1 MARSSSLRVYWVY
14 GLFPVVVAL
23 ALAIW
28 AHAFV
33 VEAVAHN
40 PILNLS
46 ILLIILGGVVVTL
59 TALAAFQRE
68 AGQAGQVTRRA
79 RTEGRDAAMAA
90 IRALPPGSR
99 TGAAFRAVL
108 DEFGPLGPAER
119 DAEVRR
125 LQDSLQA
132 QLRLPGFLSGF
143 MIALGLF
150 GTFIGLLETLQST
163 GALIADFGAQTTDTP
178 AAVGR
183 LVKGMQGPLGGM
195 ATSFSASLFGLLGSL
210 VISAMLNALQA
221 LAHRIVVEVRGGLA
235 LIGADPAADPAPA
248 AGGDGVARMARGI
261 ERLMQ
266 QQQQAMDLF
275 LRSREADEA
284 AAQSLQRVALAIE
297 AHQARVEQVV
307 DGQGALHRAME
318 VQQAQSERLAAALIT
333 QTEAVTT
340 IKRSQELLI
349 RVTEQ
354 VAVAT
359 ADIGRIAG
367 ELEVT
372 QRRVLA
378 TERRSSE
385 LFAALTTGVD
395 ALAERDASVADM
407 QRAAIDSV
415 RHAAQI
421 GQRLGEASAH
431 FADIRATVTDA
442 IATGLVRLEDIQASQ
457 AAQQA
462 EMLRGLHH
470 LLTTL
475 EFKDRDVVSLLRN
488 QSADLSGMRDD
499 LAAIAG
505 RLGEAPTTEDTL
517 ERLSHV
523 LAGQL
528 NAAQDALIGR
538 LSRDAGA

>member
-1 MARSSSLRVYWVY
+1 MARASSLRIYWAY
-14 GLFPVVVAL
+14 GLFPVAVAVGL
-23 ALAIW
+23 AVW

-46 ILLIILGGVVVTL
+46 ILLIIVGGVAITL
-59 TALAAFQRE
+59 AALVAFQRE
-68 AGQAGQVTRRA
+68 AGQADRVLRLARA
-79 RTEGRDAAMAA
+79 EGRDAAVASV
-90 IRALPPGSR
+90 RALPAGSR
-99 TGAAFRAVL
+99 TGTAFRAAL
-108 DEFGPLGPAER
+108 DESGPLSSAER
-119 DAEVRR
+119 ESEVRR

-132 QLRLPGFLSGF
+132 ELRLPGFLSGF

-163 GALIADFGAQTTDTP
+163 GALIASFGAQTTDTP

-183 LVKGMQGPLGGM
+183 LVKGMQGPLAGM

-210 VISAMLNALQA
+210 VLSAMLTALQA
-221 LAHRIVVEVRGGLA
+221 LAHRIVVEVRGGIV
-235 LIGADPAADPAPA
+235 LIGGDPAPA
-248 AGGDGVARMARGI
+248 AGGDGVVRMARGI

-297 AHQARVEQVV
+297 AHQTRVDRVI
-307 DGQGALHRAME
+307 DGQAALHRAME

-340 IKRSQELLI
+340 IKRSQELLV

-354 VAVAT
+354 VAGAT
-359 ADIGRIAG
+359 AHIGRIAG

-385 LFAALTTGVD
+385 LFAALATGVD
-395 ALAERDASVADM
+395 TLAERDASLADM

-442 IATGLVRLEDIQASQ
+442 ISTGLVRLEDIQASQ

-462 EMLRGLHH
+462 EMVRGLHH

-528 NAAQDALIGR
+528 GAAQDALIGR